1 MIFSLRR
8 DYHYHHFENIPKN
21 IWYELYGEN
30 NKTNPTTCVNC
41 SISVTNSECFVLL
54 SFFHDL
60 EEGAISITTNNI
72 KLLHSECSFNDCK
85 NSYGGSVYVYGQNS
99 IIQHRCC
106 SLYSQASSRGQH
118 SYSELSDG
126 NFNYFLESC
135 VSSCGKREKGF
146 DTISCSYGIINISYS
161 NISNNNV
168 ESIGAAYEISP
179 ENSIGKVNFCSICQN
194 HCDHWVLMHSNDD
207 SSTYYLINSNILNN
221 SQSSTSYGIIGC
233 NRIMT
238 ISNCS
243 IFGNF
248 GNGSLIWNG
257 ADSLR
262 IENCHI
268 DDLTYT
274 IFSITYTFNIDSI
287 TSYHLFSYFSTTNC
301 LISFNHNT
309 KETFIKQ
316 KVKYKEGK
324 YIIHISIPFF
334 VFLLSIK

>member
-30 NKTNPTTCVNC
+30 NKTNPETCINC
-41 SISVTNSECFVLL
+41 SISISNSECFVLL

-60 EEGAISITTNNI
+60 ASGAISITTNNI

-85 NSYGGSVYVYGQNS
+85 NSYGGSVYVFGQNS
-99 IIQHRCC
+99 VIQHRCC
-106 SLYSQASSRGQH
+106 SLYSQASNFGQH
-118 SYSELSDG
+118 SCSYLSYG

-135 VSSCGKREKGF
+135 VSSCGQKEKGYE
-146 DTISCSYGIINISYS
+146 TISCRYGIINISYS

-168 ESIGAAYEISP
+168 GYNGAAYGIAP
-179 ENSIGKVNFCSICQN
+179 FNSIGKVNFCSICQN
-194 HCDHWVLMHSNDD
+194 HCDYWILMHYSNDLP
-207 SSTYYLINSNILNN
+207 TYYLINSNILNN
-221 SQSSTSYGIIGC
+221 SQSSTSYGIISC
-233 NRIMT
+233 YRKMT

-248 GNGSLIWNG
+248 GNGPLIYNN
-257 ADSLR
+257 ANPLR

-268 DDLTYT
+268 DDLTYYKKT
-274 IFSITYTFNIDSI
+274 LIHTFNIDSI
-287 TSYHLFSYFSTTNC
+287 TSYHLFSYFSTNNC
-301 LISFNHNT
+301 LIPFNPRHR
-309 KETFIKQ
+309 ETVIKQ

-334 VFLLSIK
+334 EPLLSIK